1 MRVADFSPH
10 TLRAAGAI
18 VGLVGGIAGG
28 WLADKL
34 PPRYE
39 IEHLV
44 TGSARARR
52 NAVLW
57 ALSIA
62 CGVGL
67 AHAVTRVPDASL
79 ARAAVFFATNLVLSV
94 AVLAAAAVD
103 LEHMILPNE
112 VTLGGAAFA
121 LLTAHFR
128 GLGLVPSAAG
138 AVVGLVLTYL
148 PFAIYKK
155 LRGRSGMGLGDAKLA
170 LLAGTWLGPEGVVFV
185 VFAGAV
191 QSALAALVMRV
202 LGLSFGV
209 PASVQAELD
218 ALRAKADAGDAEAR
232 ELLADDPMAAD
243 LGAGEGAQSV
253 MTMRLPM
260 GPFLVLSCLEF
271 LFARRVILEVFDRLL
286 RS

>member
-1 MRVADFSPH
+1 MRVADLSPH
-10 TLRAAGAI
+10 ALRAIGAV
-18 VGLVGGIAGG
+18 VGLLGGLAGG
-28 WLADKL
+28 WLADRL

-44 TGSARARR
+44 TGAPRARR
-52 NAVLW
+52 NAVLA

-62 CGVGL
+62 CGVAL

-79 ARAAVFFATNLVLSV
+79 ARAAIFLTTNLLLAV

-121 LLTAHFR
+121 LATAYFR
-128 GLGLVPSAAG
+128 GIGLLPSVIG
-138 AVVGLVLTYL
+138 AVVGIVLTYL
-148 PFAIYKK
+148 PFLLYKK

-170 LLAGTWLGPEGVVFV
+170 LLAGAWLGPEGVVFV
-185 VFAGAV
+185 VFAGAI

-209 PASVQAELD
+209 PASVRAELE
-218 ALRAKADAGDAEAR
+218 ALRAKAEAGDAEAR

-243 LGAGEGAQSV
+243 LGAGEGAEGV

-271 LFARRVILEVFDRLL
+271 LFARRVILGLFDRFLGG
-286 RS
+286 